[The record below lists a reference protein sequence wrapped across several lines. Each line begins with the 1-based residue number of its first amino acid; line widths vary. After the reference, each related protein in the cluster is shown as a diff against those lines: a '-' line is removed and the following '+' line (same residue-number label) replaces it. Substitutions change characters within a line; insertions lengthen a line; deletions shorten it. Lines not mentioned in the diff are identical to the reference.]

1 MSGARTAE
9 SPSQSDSGDRQPTPE
24 CEQSRYDCLTQPLS
38 RRKLLKGTAATAGA
52 AALASTASSDVATA
66 SVVGAG
72 TCDIGAGNEEAL
84 DPSPNGGAVS
94 PGNFER
100 AGHPNRDAYRSL
112 AETERRFGDVLAQN
126 SSSGQGRPTPQFEKT
141 VNAVD
146 DLGADPSG
154 SEPANGPIE
163 QGVEDG
169 TLIVL
174 PENATF
180 LLDGDL
186 NLSAD
191 GTFGMV
197 GEGYEKASK
206 PPGKNGARF
215 VAASGTQSRITT
227 GGVTSGLF
235 GNFIIDQSASDAG
248 IAILLEASGFCL
260 GRDIRLVGVQDSTGT
275 TADEENNRPSCAMIG
290 QSESA
295 VVRVQRF
302 YANNTGLPGDKNKG
316 GVPAIWVGKMNKGLA
331 EIVQCQIVNS
341 ADNGIYGSRT
351 PGDVHVIDGAYINNE
366 VSQFRFAGKGSWANG
381 STVMIDVA
389 QYDGPNPSEFNKK
402 IATNGVKTEMP
413 SHIRKPGGAGLK
425 NVEIIGRS
433 ARNIGSL
440 VFVRGHA
447 GALTM
452 ENCRVVNT
460 LDDTPSLIASVPGSS
475 YDPKTKPPYD
485 ISIKKSTFTGTL
497 SSPVIRIQGRPSSTI
512 ADTCI
517 KIEGAGSDS
526 IQGQVAL
533 QNVTYGP
540 KCKGT
545 GSSGGVG
552 SAVDAAQGAYDAV
565 AGFVSDVAGGLF
577 KGAAVIATLPV
588 IVLIAVAILAFV
600 FSSSLLAALAFMGGA
615 IKFFTKEDE

>member
-1 MSGARTAE
+1 MSGATTAE
-9 SPSQSDSGDRQPTPE
+9 SPDQSDSGDSQTPSE

-52 AALASTASSDVATA
+52 AALASTASSEVATA
-66 SVVGAG
+66 SVVEAG
-72 TCDIGAGNEEAL
+72 TCEIGASEEAL

-100 AGHPNRDAYRSL
+100 PGHPNRDAYRSL

-146 DLGADPSG
+146 ELGADPSG
-154 SEPANGPIE
+154 SEPANDAIE

-275 TADEENNRPSCAMIG
+275 TADEEKNRPSCAMIG

-295 VVRVQRF
+295 VVRIQRF

-381 STVMIDVA
+381 STVMVDVE
-389 QYDGPNPSEFNKK
+389 QYDGPKPSEFNKK

-440 VFVRGHA
+440 IFVRGHA

-452 ENCRVVNT
+452 TNCKVVNT
-460 LDDTPSLIASVPGSS
+460 LDDVPSLIASVPGSS

-497 SSPVIRIQGRPSSTI
+497 SGSVITINGRPASTI
-512 ADTCI
+512 SDTCI
-517 KIEGAGSDS
+517 KIEGAGPNS
-526 IQGQVAL
+526 IQGQVSL

-540 KCKGT
+540 ECKGT
-545 GSSGGVG
+545 GSSGAVG
-552 SAVDAAQGAYDAV
+552 SAVDAAQGAYSGV
-565 AGFVSDVAGGLF
+565 AGFVSGIASGLF
-577 KGAAVIATLPV
+577 EGAAVIATLPV

-615 IKFFTKEDE
+615 VKFFSKKDD